1 MKCKLI
7 DVNKVIAI
15 GGFRESHYDVKLAHA
30 PLPGRQLIGQHC
42 VSQCK
47 TVDFNHEKDQLLVV
61 INRIFLKCSSRQLT

>member
-1 MKCKLI
+1 MGFDILNPI
-7 DVNKVIAI
+7 E
-15 GGFRESHYDVKLAHA
+15 GFRDSHYDVKLAHA

-61 INRIFLKCSSRQLT
+61 INCIFFKTF